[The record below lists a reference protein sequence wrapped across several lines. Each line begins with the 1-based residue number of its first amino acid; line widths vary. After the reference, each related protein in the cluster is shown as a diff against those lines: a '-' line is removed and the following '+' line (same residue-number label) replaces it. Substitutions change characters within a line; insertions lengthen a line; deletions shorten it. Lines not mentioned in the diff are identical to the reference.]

1 MEMRGN
7 DPATWPVVISI
18 HGIRTTGRWQKELND
33 VLIGAGFRHVPLD
46 FGFFSALSL
55 LMPWSRSRKVEW
67 FHRTYSEKFAGG
79 GRKPSVIAHSFGSYI
94 VTRAMLKYDDIRFE
108 RVILCGSIV
117 SRSYPWRAVLLA
129 RDQADAVLN
138 EAGGRDLWAAM
149 VEWVVSD
156 AGASGVSGFEDTADG
171 RLVQLI
177 HERHAH
183 SDYFYRQNYE
193 RRWLPFLQGRPVL
206 AVMPAGGGR
215 MNRKF
220 LFTTCMLIA
229 LVGIAAWLS
238 AGGRGAERF
247 AGLAA
252 RFTTSSSTP
261 AKIKGATRS
270 AAQEGAS
277 QNPPPSTPPNES
289 APLAVVSD
297 VIDLREQF
305 DHLRGEWVQA
315 GDLPQS
321 IEDGVVGRCVKDRN
335 TRTILTF
342 DRIDE
347 IEGTVLATWR
357 QHAVEMHRF
366 SFRKSGPQ
374 PYYEAIRER
383 KDCLGKLGSDAA
395 RRILEETG
403 QLSVDPSGV
412 RDHLAEATLMVE
424 HCTLDGE
431 DCPTSMFGNR
441 QEAPLETIGDTR
453 LRLGNLLFIRQA
465 DAQ

>member
-1 MEMRGN
+1 MREN

-33 VLIGAGFRHVPLD
+33 VLTSAGFRHVPLD

-138 EAGGRDLWAAM
+138 EAGGRDMWAAM

-156 AGASGVSGFEDTADG
+156 AGASGVSGFEDTAEG

-193 RRWLPFLQGRPVL
+193 RRWLPFLQGRPVQP
-206 AVMPAGGGR
+206 VMPAGGGR

-220 LFTTCMLIA
+220 LFTICMLIA
-229 LVGIAAWLS
+229 LIVIAAWLG
-238 AGGRGAERF
+238 AGDRGAERF
-247 AGLAA
+247 AGFAA
-252 RFTTSSSTP
+252 RFSTGSPAP
-261 AKIKGATRS
+261 AKIQTATIR
-270 AAQEGAS
+270 AAQAGAS
-277 QNPPPSTPPNES
+277 QKPPPSTPPNES
-289 APLAVVSD
+289 APLAVDSD
-297 VIDLREQF
+297 VVALREQF
-305 DHLRGEWVQA
+305 EHLRGEWVQA

-335 TRTILTF
+335 ARTILVF
-342 DRIDE
+342 ERIDE
-347 IEGTVLATWR
+347 MEGTVLATWR
-357 QHAVEMHRF
+357 QHAVVMNRF

-383 KDCLGKLGSDAA
+383 KECLGKLGSDAA

-403 QLSVDPSGV
+403 RLSVDPSSV
-412 RDHLAEATLMVE
+412 RDQPAKATLMVE
-424 HCTLDGE
+424 GCTLDGE
-431 DCPTSMFGNR
+431 DCPTAMFGNR
-441 QEAPLETIGDTR
+441 QEAPLETIGEAR
-453 LRLGNLLFIRQA
+453 LRMGSLLFIRQA
-465 DAQ
+465 GGE